1 VCAWFELGRLLT
13 TTGKSICKLSC
24 MGTTSSAGAR
34 HSAMSAP
41 APTADTSSPSG
52 SWYCWCVTAPSMATV
67 AFAGVLPAVSEA
79 VYELGYRSSS
89 VSACGEILPWGK
101 PSFGRL
107 AGGVAA
113 SALSMSA
120 SMPASTLAR

>member
-1 VCAWFELGRLLT
+1 
-13 TTGKSICKLSC
+13 

-34 HSAMSAP
+34 HCAMSGP
-41 APTADTSSPSG
+41 APTADTRLPSG
-52 SWYCWCVTAPSMATV
+52 FWYSGSVTAPSSATV
-67 AFAGVLPAVSEA
+67 LFAGVWPAVSEA

-89 VSACGEILPWGK
+89 VAACGEIRPWAK
-101 PSFGRL
+101 PSTGEVRL